1 MQVRDRLAEKLSTTE
16 TSAGADDV
24 RVHLPTR
31 LKRDRADVRT
41 ALFIRLAASRVFALG
56 DRAGALRA
64 AETRSGRLFRLDVR
78 QRVVVKA
85 LVSRHLGNGVARGA
99 ALAAHLA
106 YLSRSG
112 AGADGAKASFFDR
125 DADGVEAR
133 TATAGWGGDRHHFR
147 VIVSP
152 EHGDRIADWPAYVRD
167 LVRRVG
173 EDLGEPDLAWV
184 ATCHYDTGHPHAH
197 VLVRG
202 RRSDGRDLV
211 IPREYIGHGIRA
223 RAQEAAQ
230 ERLGDLSRIDAE
242 RRVWKETQA
251 QRFTGLDRRLL
262 DRCDSRG
269 WIGDGVGVSGAWGAL
284 TRGRLRTLEGLGLA
298 VRDGHGYRL
307 QAGMEETLRRLQ
319 IQRDV
324 IRTLNQ
330 RRLDTGRAVELLPEG
345 RSRGRVTRSGF
356 HDELGAHAYVFVR
369 GEDGV
374 ERYGRLRAGSGPIE
388 MGREIGFEVSADRT
402 VQLARGLKGLQ
413 R

>member
-1 MQVRDRLAEKLSTTE
+1 MQVRDRLAEKLSATE
-16 TSAGADDV
+16 TSAAADDV

-41 ALFIRLAASRVFALG
+41 ALLIRLAASRVFALG

-64 AETRSGRLFRLDVR
+64 AETRSGRVFRLDVR

-85 LVSRHLGNGVARGA
+85 LVSRHLGKGVARGA
-99 ALAAHLA
+99 ALAAHLG

-125 DADGVEAR
+125 EADGVEAR
-133 TATAGWGGDRHHFR
+133 DATAAWGGDRHHFR
-147 VIVSP
+147 FIVSP

-167 LVRRVG
+167 LMQRVA
-173 EDLGEPDLAWV
+173 EDLGEPDLVWF
-184 ATCHYDTGHPHAH
+184 ATCHYDTDHPHAH

-202 RRSDGRDLV
+202 RRGDGRDLV

-230 ERLGDLSRIDAE
+230 ERLGDLSRVDAE
-242 RRVWKETQA
+242 RRVWRETQA

-262 DRCDSRG
+262 DRCDGRG
-269 WIGDGVGVSGAWGAL
+269 WVSDGVGVSGAWAAL

-298 VRDGHGYRL
+298 VRDGHGFRL
-307 QAGMEETLRRLQ
+307 KPGMEETLRRLQ

-345 RSRGRVTRSGF
+345 RSRGRVTQSGF

-369 GEDGV
+369 GEDGL

-388 MGREIGFEVSADRT
+388 VGREIGFEVSADRT
-402 VQLARGLKGLQ
+402 VRVARGLQGLE